1 MDLFEKI
8 KNNMGP
14 LGKHANEAHGYFT
27 FPKLEGSIASK
38 MTFRNKE
45 VITWSINNYLGLSN
59 HPEIR
64 KADEVAS
71 KNWGLG
77 TPMGSRMMSGDTKYH
92 EELEKNLSNFVQKE
106 DTILLNFGYQG
117 IMSAIDA
124 LVDRKDVIVYDSE
137 SHACILDGVRLHM
150 GKRYQF
156 QHNDIKSLEKQLE
169 RSVSIIKETGGAILV
184 ITEGVFGMA
193 GDLGKLKEI
202 CDLKKKYPFRL
213 MVDDA
218 HGIGTM
224 GENGRGTGEHFGVQD
239 EIDLY
244 FGTFAKSF
252 SSIGAFISAE
262 KDVISFLRYNIRS
275 QIFAKSLPMPI
286 VIGAIKR
293 LEMIEKNPSFKSRL
307 WEITNLL
314 QNGLKESGFNLGKT
328 ESCVTPVF
336 LEGGVGEATNLTV
349 DLRENYGIFCSIV
362 TYPVVPKGVIMLRL
376 IPTAV
381 HTEDDVE
388 KTIDA
393 FSKVKEK
400 LFSGAYISDKIAKH

>member
-1 MDLFEKI
+1 
-8 KNNMGP
+8 MGP

-64 KADEVAS
+64 KADEEAS

-92 EELEKNLSNFVQKE
+92 EELEKNLSNFIQKE